1 MRFLYYLI
9 LKPISLLPSW
19 VLYRVSDL
27 MYLILYKMVG
37 YRKKVVRTNIMNS
50 FPEWSDD
57 RKHSIER
64 EFYRHF
70 CDLVVESIKAFS
82 ISKVELERRF
92 VQRNPEL
99 FQKYFDKGQHVT
111 LVGGHSGNWELFAV
125 SVALHLPHQPVALY
139 SALHNEFINRK
150 ILESRSKYGLWMK
163 NYAEVKQLI
172 SEAPDKPI
180 TVIFG
185 SDQSPNIKQKPYW
198 TEFLHQETGV
208 QFGTEKFSRDND
220 IPVIYGFIHKL
231 KRGYYEM
238 EYKLVCER
246 PNELALGEITEKH
259 TRMLEEDIRKEPA
272 YWLWTHKRW
281 KRKKID
287 FINYEMEMREAEKF
301 SA

>member
-9 LKPISLLPSW
+9 LKPVSLLPSW

-27 MYLILYKMVG
+27 MYLILYKVVG

-50 FPEWSDD
+50 FPEWSED
-57 RKHSIER
+57 KKLSIER

-70 CDLVVESIKAFS
+70 CDLIVESIKAFS
-82 ISKVELERRF
+82 ISKVELEKRF
-92 VQRNPEL
+92 IQRNPDL

-150 ILESRSKYGLWMK
+150 ILESRSKFGLWMK
-163 NYAEVKQLI
+163 SYAEVKQLMKEV
-172 SEAPDKPI
+172 SDKPMTI
-180 TVIFG
+180 IFG
-185 SDQSPNIKQKPYW
+185 SDQSPNIKQQPYW

-208 QFGTEKFSRDND
+208 QFGTEKFARDNNA
-220 IPVIYGFIHKL
+220 PVIYGFIHKL
-231 KRGYYEM
+231 KRGHYEM
-238 EYKLVCER
+238 EYKMVCEH
-246 PNELALGEITEKH
+246 PNELALGEITERH
-259 TRMLEEDIRKEPA
+259 TRLLEEDIRKEPA

-287 FINYEMEMREAEKF
+287 FINYEIEMRDAKKV
-301 SA
+301 SV